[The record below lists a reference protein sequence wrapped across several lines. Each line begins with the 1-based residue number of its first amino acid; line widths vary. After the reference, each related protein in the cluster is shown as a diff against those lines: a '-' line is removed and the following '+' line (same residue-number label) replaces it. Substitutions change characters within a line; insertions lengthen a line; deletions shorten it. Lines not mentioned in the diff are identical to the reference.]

1 MLTEEVK
8 EVEEV
13 VGVEVDVVVV
23 AAVEVVA
30 QTSLDPILDGT
41 EPILVFTVGHTG
53 RATILEN
60 SVPII
65 IPVIKP
71 VLHSKTV

>member
-1 MLTEEVK
+1 MLTE

-13 VGVEVDVVVV
+13 VGVEVGVVVV
-23 AAVEVVA
+23 EAVEVAA
-30 QTSLDPILDGT
+30 QTSLDPILDET

-53 RATILEN
+53 RATILEI
-60 SVPII
+60 SVPIV

-71 VLHSKTV
+71 VLHSKIV